1 MQGAK
6 ISFLQC
12 FALCAALLKKL
23 PCLVLHFCLSLYAVI
38 YAPWAL
44 DLLGLL
50 SMLLLM
56 HMCSAHKTHA
66 CRFPTLGQYT
76 TWELLMREWKEGIRY
91 SFGNKQTVPLEQLEK
106 DLQEGIQQKS
116 TASFKSEKEPWRRGI
131 TDRTAIMDRKIV
143 IYGIL
148 KAQQD
153 GHDLKEFMSGQ
164 IKRAEDAMKKARTAG
179 VKRPPMLLN
188 QLKRQFELAEDRLT
202 PVQFEEQVL
211 GWKLTA
217 QVKAQAASKQQ
228 LPVYPPTGS
237 AEA

>member
-1 MQGAK
+1 MPSYMPHGHL
-6 ISFLQC
+6 IF
-12 FALCAALLKKL
+12 
-23 PCLVLHFCLSLYAVI
+23 
-38 YAPWAL
+38 
-44 DLLGLL
+44 LL

-56 HMCSAHKTHA
+56 HMFSAYKRHA
-66 CRFPTLGQYT
+66 CRFATLGKYPR
-76 TWELLMREWKEGIRY
+76 WELLMREWEEGIRY

-106 DLQEGIQQKS
+106 DLQEGTQQKS
-116 TASFKSEKEPWRRGI
+116 TASFKSEKEPWRKGI

-153 GHDLKEFMSGQ
+153 GHDFKEFMSGQ
-164 IKRAEDAMKKARTAG
+164 IKQAETAMETARKAG
-179 VKRPPMLLN
+179 VKRPPMLMN
-188 QLKRQFELAEDRLT
+188 QLKRQFELAKDRLT

-217 QVKAQAASKQQ
+217 KVKAQAASKQQ

-237 AEA
+237 AEAS

>member
-1 MQGAK
+1 
-6 ISFLQC
+6 
-12 FALCAALLKKL
+12 
-23 PCLVLHFCLSLYAVI
+23 
-38 YAPWAL
+38 
-44 DLLGLL
+44 
-50 SMLLLM
+50 
-56 HMCSAHKTHA
+56 
-66 CRFPTLGQYT
+66 
-76 TWELLMREWKEGIRY
+76 MREWEEGIRY

-106 DLQEGIQQKS
+106 DLQEGTQQKS

-164 IKRAEDAMKKARTAG
+164 IKQAETAI
-179 VKRPPMLLN
+179 KRPPMLMN
-188 QLKRQFELAEDRLT
+188 QLKRQFELAKDRLT

-217 QVKAQAASKQQ
+217 KVKAQAASKQQ

-237 AEA
+237 AEAS

>member
-1 MQGAK
+1 M
-6 ISFLQC
+6 F
-12 FALCAALLKKL
+12 
-23 PCLVLHFCLSLYAVI
+23 
-38 YAPWAL
+38 
-44 DLLGLL
+44 
-50 SMLLLM
+50 
-56 HMCSAHKTHA
+56 SAYKRHA
-66 CRFPTLGQYT
+66 CRFATLGQYPR
-76 TWELLMREWKEGIRY
+76 WELLMREWEEGIRY

-106 DLQEGIQQKS
+106 DLQEGTQQKS

-164 IKRAEDAMKKARTAG
+164 IKQAETAMETARKAG
-179 VKRPPMLLN
+179 VKRPPMLMN
-188 QLKRQFELAEDRLT
+188 QLKRQFELAKDRLT

-217 QVKAQAASKQQ
+217 KVKAQAASTQQ

-237 AEA
+237 AEAS